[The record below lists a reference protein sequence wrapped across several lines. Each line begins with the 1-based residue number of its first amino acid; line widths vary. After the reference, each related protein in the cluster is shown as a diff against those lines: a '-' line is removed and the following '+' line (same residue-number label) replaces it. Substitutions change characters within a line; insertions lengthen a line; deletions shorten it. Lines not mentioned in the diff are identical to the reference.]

1 LGYEVPL
8 ICLEQ
13 IPIADLWVR
22 PAPALGVVTRFPEPE
37 NPALAG
43 FSRFD
48 GHSTFKACLV
58 DAHATARRRHTH
70 PPISPLSTCPG
81 EHTKG
86 SPLRDTTDERA
97 IVRGRIRPPRRT
109 FAGSPTRNPTALR
122 RDVRAFD

>member
-1 LGYEVPL
+1 GRLQVGGTDVLRAMHDVLTQDFAVAHGLGHEVRL

-37 NPALAG
+37 NRALDG

-58 DAHATARRRHTH
+58 DVHANDRRRHTH
-70 PPISPLSTCPG
+70 PPMSSTV
-81 EHTKG
+81 T
-86 SPLRDTTDERA
+86 
-97 IVRGRIRPPRRT
+97 
-109 FAGSPTRNPTALR
+109 
-122 RDVRAFD
+122 